1 MRGSP
6 ARRPRIDRQNLRP
19 PRPPTRP
26 WTSTFALHA
35 TATGT
40 PYGTVRRNGEDG
52 VIPFHGVRELVTV
65 LDRLLAGASDDGEG

>member
-1 MRGSP
+1 MRG
-6 ARRPRIDRQNLRP
+6 RP
-19 PRPPTRP
+19 PADPASIAR
-26 WTSTFALHA
+26 TSTASTADPTMDLHLALHA